1 MQLPTAP
8 IIHAR
13 TRDVDFRANLLVVP
27 DWFSPSDTAW
37 CRTYI
42 TESTR
47 YFEIVGQQGRKVL
60 FCNDNTVVI
69 GLSIFIRDLYRMCAK
84 EPKYHLV
91 DGTRTNYAF
100 IGFVFPRTAITQPFA
115 IPPSMFLEQFEKYM
129 ELRWQDSDKEKE
141 IALTATKVPSVTMD
155 FPEATSVSSVLKQ
168 PLTHEKQVFHS
179 DAVTSDQIIAE
190 ILSKLCRGWN
200 PAFCSDLPNS
210 TSFLDS
216 HLSICTSS
224 HYVKIQEALEPNYPH
239 RTSTFSGEH
248 DLTSRRANTPF
259 SQTERIVPETR
270 HASTYDQLEQLT
282 MGQLDDSVS
291 SDMFFSDLISKV
303 KEKVSFPDH
312 SPIASRFLKKK
323 QESANTEDPPCPPIK
338 QIKK

>member
-13 TRDVDFRANLLVVP
+13 TRDVDFRANLLVAP

-47 YFEIVGQQGRKVL
+47 YFEMVGQRGRRVL
-60 FCNDNTVVI
+60 FCNEKTVVI
-69 GLSIFIRDLYRMCAK
+69 GLSIFIQSLYGLCGK

-91 DGTRTNYAF
+91 DGNRTNYAF
-100 IGFVFPRTAITQPFA
+100 IGFAFPRTAITQPFA

-129 ELRWQDSDKEKE
+129 DLRWQDSGTEKE
-141 IALTATKVPSVTMD
+141 SLVATKAPPMTMD
-155 FPEATSVSSVLKQ
+155 FPVTTSVSSVLKY

-179 DAVTSDQIIAE
+179 DTVASDKVIAE
-190 ILSKLCRGWN
+190 ILSKLRHGWN

-216 HLSICTSS
+216 HFNIATSI
-224 HYVKIQEALEPNYPH
+224 HDVKIREALAPFP
-239 RTSTFSGEH
+239 GEH
-248 DLTSRRANTPF
+248 DLSSRRANTSL

-282 MGQLDDSVS
+282 MGQLDGYIPADMS
-291 SDMFFSDLISKV
+291 SSGFISKV
-303 KEKVSFPDH
+303 KEKISSPDH
-312 SPIASRFLKKK
+312 SPITARFLKKK
-323 QESANTEDPPCPPIK
+323 QESANTEAPPCPPIK